1 MNTERGAKDTAVA
14 FDGAYYAVVQG
25 TGRRWL
31 VVDKLNG
38 AVLDEGTRS
47 CMVMFASF
55 VDRTKELRE
64 AGR

>member
-1 MNTERGAKDTAVA
+1 MNTKRGAEAVA
-14 FDGAYYAVVQG
+14 FDGAYYSVVRG
-25 TGRRWL
+25 AGRRWL
-31 VVDKLNG
+31 VVDRFNG

-64 AGR
+64 ASR